1 MVCTTDIYVEVNSI
15 VNRCLTKYINSY
27 YLFEEVVCCSCFV
40 ARLIVVS
47 IVRLRFALTSGI
59 DLEDTSL

>member
-1 MVCTTDIYVEVNSI
+1 MCTTDIDLEVNSI

-27 YLFEEVVCCSCFV
+27 YLFEEVVLCCCLV
-40 ARLIVVS
+40 ARLLVVS